1 MSKITPQAVK
11 ELRDKTGAGM
21 ADCKKALVES
31 DGDMQTAI
39 EYLRKKGA
47 AAAAKRADRT
57 ASEGVVCTKTTDD
70 FKTAAMVL
78 VSCET
83 DFVAMNKDFVEF
95 ANTVAD
101 AALANKPAN
110 AEELMKVSVDGT
122 LIEDLHKDILAK
134 FSEKIEIADLQ
145 IIESE
150 GYIGT
155 YIHGGAKLGVMV
167 DMTADGLNDDAKALV
182 KDIAMQVAAMNPRF
196 SHNSEV
202 DDVTMAKEKEI
213 YTQNAIESGKPAE
226 IAERIAEGKMNKFYE
241 ENCLVEM
248 AFVKD
253 PKKKVKDVVAD
264 IAKLAGKDINVKRFV
279 RVAIGG

>member
-1 MSKITPQAVK
+1 MAKITPQAVK

-31 DGDMQTAI
+31 DGDIQAAI
-39 EYLRKKGA
+39 DYLRKKGA
-47 AAAAKRADRT
+47 AAAAKRADRS
-57 ASEGVVCTKTTDD
+57 ASEGVVCTKTSEDC
-70 FKTAAMVL
+70 KTAAMVL

-83 DFVAMNKDFVEF
+83 DFVALNKDFVDF
-95 ANTVAD
+95 ANTVANV
-101 AALANKPAN
+101 ALSSKPAN
-110 AEELMKVSVDGT
+110 AEELMKLSVDGT

-134 FSEKIEIADLQ
+134 FSEKIEIADLK

-150 GYIGT
+150 GYVGT

-167 DMTADGLNDDAKALV
+167 EMTAADINDEAKSLV

-196 SHNSEV
+196 SHTSEV
-202 DDVTMAKEKEI
+202 DDTTLAKEKEI
-213 YTQNAIESGKPAE
+213 YTQNAIDSGKSAE
-226 IAERIAEGKMNKFYE
+226 IATRIAEGKMNKFYE

-253 PKKKVKDVVAD
+253 SKKKVKDVVAE
-264 IAKLAGKDINVKRFV
+264 IAKISGKDINVKQFV
-279 RVAIGG
+279 RVSIGG